1 MTVIYQSGSTPP
13 AGKVYNVLSFV
24 LEIITLRLLWS
35 PLPRGRQSGV
45 GLIIDTV
52 PPMLRYIIIYP
63 SVFVTRK
70 LCRSNSVRTESN
82 GDRSHKA
89 MSQWRQFSL
98 SSGGLTV
105 FKAVEDTERVQSIWG
120 MTGIDASRRLLY
132 SFPASSS
139 LRKPAQKRFEL
150 PKVHATNIR

>member
-13 AGKVYNVLSFV
+13 AGKVYNVLSFG

-45 GLIIDTV
+45 GLIFDTV
-52 PPMLRYIIIYP
+52 PPMWRYIIIYP

-105 FKAVEDTERVQSIWG
+105 FKAVDVASEDTERVNCILE
-120 MTGIDASRRLLY
+120 MAAIDASRRLLY
-132 SFPASSS
+132 SFPVSSS
-139 LRKPAQKRFEL
+139 FRKPAQSAL
-150 PKVHATNIR
+150 S